1 MSNIKAINENSLNS
15 KCKTMSDLS
24 NKTNE
29 KEYLFCPD
37 NDNKK
42 IKRFTKMKRNKE
54 NSYSRKCCY
63 CKRIVSI
70 DSIEFKNKEDLVNKI
85 DKSKEIINKN
95 EIKFKRFKKNQ
106 IICKSCLDEIL
117 KKEDGKNIIK
127 QIFFIK
133 KKRGKTKSKIRK
145 KDKQNNINN
154 ANLEEID
161 DKSHISS
168 INNELK
174 QNSLMSIDIDEYENC
189 LSYIKQYLISVF
201 RIVIIFGE
209 NYNQFLLNMSN
220 KYYTFFQSYIQTKN
234 ILQIMF
240 NTGKIITL
248 NFKNITDNTIKNL
261 NLIKA
266 NYCSNEV
273 SKNKIQELLHLLVI
287 KTNEIL
293 FKLANFF
300 NNLNV
305 LISFLNGKGAN

>member
-1 MSNIKAINENSLNS
+1 MSIKATNENSLNS
-15 KCKTMSDLS
+15 KCITMPDLS

-29 KEYLFCPD
+29 KEDLYCPD
-37 NDNKK
+37 NDNKT
-42 IKRFTKMKRNKE
+42 IKKFTKRKRNGE
-54 NSYSRKCCY
+54 NSKDRICCY
-63 CKRIVSI
+63 CKDIVSI
-70 DSIEFKNKEDLVNKI
+70 DSIEFKNKKDLVN
-85 DKSKEIINKN
+85 EIGKRGYINKIK
-95 EIKFKRFKKNQ
+95 IKFERFKKHQ
-106 IICKSCLDEIL
+106 IICKTCFKEIL
-117 KKEDGKNIIK
+117 AKADGESIIK

-145 KDKQNNINN
+145 KDKQNNIIN

-161 DKSHISS
+161 DKSQISS
-168 INNELK
+168 INDGLK

-209 NYNQFLLNMSN
+209 NYNQFLGNMSN
-220 KYYTFFQSYIQTKN
+220 KYYSFFQSYIQTKN

-248 NFKNITDNTIKNL
+248 NFKNITDNTIKHL
-261 NLIKA
+261 MLIKT

>member
-1 MSNIKAINENSLNS
+1 
-15 KCKTMSDLS
+15 
-24 NKTNE
+24 
-29 KEYLFCPD
+29 
-37 NDNKK
+37 
-42 IKRFTKMKRNKE
+42 
-54 NSYSRKCCY
+54 
-63 CKRIVSI
+63 
-70 DSIEFKNKEDLVNKI
+70 
-85 DKSKEIINKN
+85 
-95 EIKFKRFKKNQ
+95 
-106 IICKSCLDEIL
+106 
-117 KKEDGKNIIK
+117 
-127 QIFFIK
+127 
-133 KKRGKTKSKIRK
+133 
-145 KDKQNNINN
+145 
-154 ANLEEID
+154 
-161 DKSHISS
+161 
-168 INNELK
+168 
-174 QNSLMSIDIDEYENC
+174 MSIDIDEYENC

-201 RIVIIFGE
+201 EIVIICGE

-248 NFKNITDNTIKNL
+248 NFKNITDNTIKHL
-261 NLIKA
+261 MLIKT

>member
-1 MSNIKAINENSLNS
+1 MSIKATNENSLNS
-15 KCKTMSDLS
+15 KCITMPDLS

-29 KEYLFCPD
+29 KEDLYCPD
-37 NDNKK
+37 NDNKT
-42 IKRFTKMKRNKE
+42 IKKFTKRKRNRE
-54 NSYSRKCCY
+54 NSKDRICCY
-63 CKRIVSI
+63 CKDIVSI
-70 DSIEFKNKEDLVNKI
+70 DSIEFKNKKDLVN
-85 DKSKEIINKN
+85 EIGKRGFINKIK
-95 EIKFKRFKKNQ
+95 IKFERFKKHQ
-106 IICKSCLDEIL
+106 IICKTCFKEIL
-117 KKEDGKNIIK
+117 AKADGESIIK

-145 KDKQNNINN
+145 KDKQNNIIN

-161 DKSHISS
+161 DKSQISS
-168 INNELK
+168 INDGLK

-248 NFKNITDNTIKNL
+248 NFKNITDNTIKHL
-261 NLIKA
+261 MLIKT

>member
-1 MSNIKAINENSLNS
+1 MYNYARF
-15 KCKTMSDLS
+15 

-29 KEYLFCPD
+29 KEDLYCPD
-37 NDNKK
+37 NDNKT
-42 IKRFTKMKRNKE
+42 IKKFTKRKRNGE
-54 NSYSRKCCY
+54 NSKDRICCY
-63 CKRIVSI
+63 CKDIVSI
-70 DSIEFKNKEDLVNKI
+70 DSIEFKNKKDLVN
-85 DKSKEIINKN
+85 EIGKRGFINKIK
-95 EIKFKRFKKNQ
+95 IKFERFKKHQ
-106 IICKSCLDEIL
+106 IICKTCFKEIL
-117 KKEDGKNIIK
+117 AKADGESIIK

-145 KDKQNNINN
+145 KDKQNNIIN

-161 DKSHISS
+161 DKSQISS
-168 INNELK
+168 INDGLK

-248 NFKNITDNTIKNL
+248 NFKNITDNTIKHL
-261 NLIKA
+261 MLIKT

>member
-1 MSNIKAINENSLNS
+1 MSIKATNENSLNS
-15 KCKTMSDLS
+15 KCITMPDLS

-29 KEYLFCPD
+29 KEDLFCPD

-42 IKRFTKMKRNKE
+42 IKRFTKRKRNKE
-54 NSYSRKCCY
+54 NSYNRKCCY
-63 CKRIVSI
+63 CKEIVSI
-70 DSIEFKNKEDLVNKI
+70 DSIEFKNKKDLVNKI
-85 DKSKEIINKN
+85 DKSKEIINN
-95 EIKFKRFKKNQ
+95 SEIKFERFKKHQ
-106 IICKSCLDEIL
+106 IICKTCFKEIL
-117 KKEDGKNIIK
+117 AKADGESIIK

-145 KDKQNNINN
+145 KDKQNYINN

-248 NFKNITDNTIKNL
+248 NFKNITDNTIKHL
-261 NLIKA
+261 MLIKT

>member
-1 MSNIKAINENSLNS
+1 MSIKATNENSLNS
-15 KCKTMSDLS
+15 KCITMPDLS
-24 NKTNE
+24 NKANE
-29 KEYLFCPD
+29 KEDLYCPD
-37 NDNKK
+37 NDNKT
-42 IKRFTKMKRNKE
+42 IKKFTKRKRNGE
-54 NSYSRKCCY
+54 NSKDRICCY
-63 CKRIVSI
+63 CKDIVSI
-70 DSIEFKNKEDLVNKI
+70 DSIEFKNKKDLVN
-85 DKSKEIINKN
+85 EIGKRGFINKIK
-95 EIKFKRFKKNQ
+95 IKFERFKKHQ
-106 IICKSCLDEIL
+106 IICKTCFKEIL
-117 KKEDGKNIIK
+117 AKADGESIIK

-145 KDKQNNINN
+145 KVKQNNIIN

-161 DKSHISS
+161 DKSQISS
-168 INNELK
+168 INDGLK

-248 NFKNITDNTIKNL
+248 NFKNITDNTIKHL
-261 NLIKA
+261 MLIKT

>member
-1 MSNIKAINENSLNS
+1 MSIKATNENSLNS
-15 KCKTMSDLS
+15 KCITMPDLS

-29 KEYLFCPD
+29 KEDLYCPD
-37 NDNKK
+37 NDNKT
-42 IKRFTKMKRNKE
+42 IKKFTKRKRNGE
-54 NSYSRKCCY
+54 NSKDRICCY
-63 CKRIVSI
+63 CKDIVSI
-70 DSIEFKNKEDLVNKI
+70 DSIEFKNKKDLVN
-85 DKSKEIINKN
+85 EIGKRGYINKIK
-95 EIKFKRFKKNQ
+95 IKFERFKKHQ
-106 IICKSCLDEIL
+106 IICKTCFKEIL
-117 KKEDGKNIIK
+117 AKADGESIIK

-145 KDKQNNINN
+145 KDKQNNIIN

-161 DKSHISS
+161 DKSQISS
-168 INNELK
+168 INDGLK

-248 NFKNITDNTIKNL
+248 NFKNMTDNTIKHL
-261 NLIKA
+261 MLIKT

>member
-1 MSNIKAINENSLNS
+1 MSIKATNENSLNS
-15 KCKTMSDLS
+15 KCITMPDLS

-29 KEYLFCPD
+29 KEDLYCPD
-37 NDNKK
+37 NDNKT
-42 IKRFTKMKRNKE
+42 IKKFTKRKRNGE
-54 NSYSRKCCY
+54 NSKDRICCY
-63 CKRIVSI
+63 CKDIVSI
-70 DSIEFKNKEDLVNKI
+70 DSIEFKNKKDLVN
-85 DKSKEIINKN
+85 EIGKRGFINKIK
-95 EIKFKRFKKNQ
+95 IKFERFKKHQ
-106 IICKSCLDEIL
+106 IICKTCFKEIL
-117 KKEDGKNIIK
+117 AKADGESIIK

-161 DKSHISS
+161 DKSQISS
-168 INNELK
+168 INDGLK

-248 NFKNITDNTIKNL
+248 NFKNITDNTIKHL
-261 NLIKA
+261 MLIKT

>member
-1 MSNIKAINENSLNS
+1 MP
-15 KCKTMSDLS
+15 DLS
-24 NKTNE
+24 NKANE
-29 KEYLFCPD
+29 KEDLYCPD
-37 NDNKK
+37 NDNKTIK
-42 IKRFTKMKRNKE
+42 IFTKRKRNEE
-54 NSYSRKCCY
+54 NSKDRKCCY
-63 CKRIVSI
+63 CKRVRT
-70 DSIEFKNKEDLVNKI
+70 DSIEFKNKKDLV
-85 DKSKEIINKN
+85 DKSKGFINKN
-95 EIKFKRFKKNQ
+95 EIKFGRFKKHQ
-106 IICKSCLDEIL
+106 IICQACFDKIL
-117 KKEDGKNIIK
+117 AKAEGESIIK

-133 KKRGKTKSKIRK
+133 KKRGKTESKIRK
-145 KDKQNNINN
+145 KVKQNNIIN

-161 DKSHISS
+161 DKSQISS
-168 INNELK
+168 INDGLK

-209 NYNQFLLNMSN
+209 NYNQFLLNMST

-248 NFKNITDNTIKNL
+248 NFKNITDNTIKHL
-261 NLIKA
+261 ILIKT